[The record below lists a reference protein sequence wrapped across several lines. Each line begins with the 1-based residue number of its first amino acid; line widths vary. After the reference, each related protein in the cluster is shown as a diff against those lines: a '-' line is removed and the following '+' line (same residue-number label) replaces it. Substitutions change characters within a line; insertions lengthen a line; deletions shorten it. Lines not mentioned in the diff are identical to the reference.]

1 MRIDDQKTF
10 DLMKENRDRLSDDVN
25 KLKLENDGLNKL
37 VIKYKHDLFDS
48 ESVNSDMKNISV
60 LSLAVSFI
68 ISMFFGVLAF
78 FFLDRG
84 TGFNTMLAII
94 IGVWWF
100 ASFGYYFVWRID
112 VKANVHK

>member
-1 MRIDDQKTF
+1 MRIDEQKTF
-10 DLMKENRDRLSDDVN
+10 DLMKNDRDRLSNEVDR
-25 KLKLENDGLNKL
+25 LKLENDGLRKL
-37 VIKYKHDLFDS
+37 VINYKHDLFNS

-78 FFLDRG
+78 FFLAPG
-84 TGFNTMLAII
+84 SGFDAMLAII

-100 ASFGYYFVWRID
+100 ASFGYYFVWRMD